1 MERTELYLKTI
12 FCCMACD
19 GEIAKEE
26 VGMVKRLSAEYGMF
40 ADVDIESYLNRW
52 IIAINKNG
60 ASFLKSYLNE
70 LSEADLSLS
79 EQMFVID
86 FAIKTIEA
94 DERIEY
100 SEIKFFK
107 KIRSRLSISD
117 EKILEK
123 YPDKEDYLLPDVN
136 VVEDPI
142 WNSGIQLA
150 EISLK
155 L

>member
-1 MERTELYLKTI
+1 MKTI

-26 VGMVKRLSAEYGMF
+26 VDMVKRLGAEYDIF
-40 ADVDIESYLNRW
+40 ANADIEAYLNTW

-70 LSEADLSLS
+70 LSEANLSLS
-79 EQMFVID
+79 EQLFVID
-86 FAIKTIEA
+86 FAIKTIEV

-107 KIRSRLSISD
+107 KVRGRLSISD

-123 YPDKEDYLLPDVN
+123 YPNKEDYLLPDIN
-136 VVEDPI
+136 AVEEPI
-142 WNSGIQLA
+142 WNNGIQFA

>member
-26 VGMVKRLSAEYGMF
+26 VDMVKRLSAEYDIF
-40 ADVDIESYLNRW
+40 ANVDIEAWLNTM

-70 LSEADLSLS
+70 LSEANLSLS
-79 EQMFVID
+79 EQMFVIK
-86 FAIKTIEA
+86 FALKAIEA
-94 DERIEY
+94 DERVEY

-117 EKILEK
+117 EKILEE
-123 YPDKEDYLLPDVN
+123 YPNKEDYLLPDVN
-136 VVEDPI
+136 VLEEPI
-142 WNSGIQLA
+142 WNNNIQFA
-150 EISLK
+150 EISLE

>member
-1 MERTELYLKTI
+1 
-12 FCCMACD
+12 MACD

-26 VGMVKRLSAEYGMF
+26 VDMVKRLGAEYDIF
-40 ADVDIESYLNRW
+40 ANADIEAYLNTW

-70 LSEADLSLS
+70 LSEANLSLS
-79 EQMFVID
+79 EQLFVID
-86 FAIKTIEA
+86 FAIKTIEV

-107 KIRSRLSISD
+107 KVRGRLSISD

-123 YPDKEDYLLPDVN
+123 YPNKEDYLLPDIN
-136 VVEDPI
+136 AVEEPI
-142 WNSGIQLA
+142 WNNGIQFA

>member
-12 FCCMACD
+12 FFFFSCD

-26 VGMVKRLSAEYGMF
+26 VDMVKRLSAEYDIF
-40 ADVDIESYLNRW
+40 ANVDIEAWLNTM

-70 LSEADLSLS
+70 LSEANLSLS
-79 EQMFVID
+79 EQLFVID
-86 FAIKTIEA
+86 FAIKTIEV

-107 KIRSRLSISD
+107 KVRGRLSISD

-123 YPDKEDYLLPDVN
+123 YPNKEDYLLPDIN
-136 VVEDPI
+136 AVEEPI
-142 WNSGIQLA
+142 WNNGIQFA

>member
-26 VGMVKRLSAEYGMF
+26 VDMVKRLSAEYDIF
-40 ADVDIESYLNRW
+40 ANVDIEAWLNTM

-70 LSEADLSLS
+70 LFEANLSLS
-79 EQMFVID
+79 EQMFVIK
-86 FAIKTIEA
+86 FALKAIEA
-94 DERIEY
+94 DERVEY

-117 EKILEK
+117 EKILEE
-123 YPDKEDYLLPDVN
+123 YPNKEDYLLPDVN
-136 VVEDPI
+136 VLEEPI
-142 WNSGIQLA
+142 WNNNIQFA
-150 EISLK
+150 EISLE

>member
-1 MERTELYLKTI
+1 
-12 FCCMACD
+12 MACD

-26 VGMVKRLSAEYGMF
+26 VDMVKRLGAEYDIF
-40 ADVDIESYLNRW
+40 ANVDIEAYLNIW

-60 ASFLKSYLNE
+60 ASFLKNYLNE
-70 LSEADLSLS
+70 LSEANLSLS
-79 EQMFVID
+79 EQLFVID

-107 KIRSRLSISD
+107 KVRRRLSISD

-123 YPDKEDYLLPDVN
+123 YPNKEDYLLPDVN

-142 WNSGIQLA
+142 WNNGIQFA

>member
-1 MERTELYLKTI
+1 
-12 FCCMACD
+12 
-19 GEIAKEE
+19 
-26 VGMVKRLSAEYGMF
+26 MF
-40 ADVDIESYLNRW
+40 
-52 IIAINKNG
+52 
-60 ASFLKSYLNE
+60 
-70 LSEADLSLS
+70 LS

-107 KIRSRLSISD
+107 KIRRRLFISD

-123 YPDKEDYLLPDVN
+123 YPNKEDYLLQDIN
-136 VVEDPI
+136 TVEEPI
-142 WNSGIQLA
+142 WNNGIQFA

-155 L
+155 I

>member
-1 MERTELYLKTI
+1 
-12 FCCMACD
+12 MACD

>member
-26 VGMVKRLSAEYGMF
+26 VDMVKRLGAEYDIF
-40 ADVDIESYLNRW
+40 ANVDIEAYLNIW

-60 ASFLKSYLNE
+60 ASFLKNYLNE
-70 LSEADLSLS
+70 LSEANLSLS
-79 EQMFVID
+79 EQLFVID

-107 KIRSRLSISD
+107 KVRRRLSISD

-123 YPDKEDYLLPDVN
+123 YPNKEDYLLPDIN
-136 VVEDPI
+136 AVEEPI
-142 WNSGIQLA
+142 WNNGIQFA